1 MIKSKEWRVSNRV
14 WVGVGFSPR
23 RFALGFSVDRFNV
36 NIDFFCFWLS
46 LEY

>member
-1 MIKSKEWRVSNRV
+1 VIKSKEWRVSNKV
-14 WVGVGFSPR
+14 WFSAGFSSR

-36 NIDFFCFWLS
+36 NIDFFWFWVT